1 MCKKKRACLSHA
13 LPFIKMLLV
22 VPLAITVSGMLKR
35 FKSLDAETPEK
46 VHFRSLF
53 TRLPNLGIL
62 DSANHEMDGS
72 TP

>member
-1 MCKKKRACLSHA
+1 
-13 LPFIKMLLV
+13 MLLV
-22 VPLAITVSGMLKR
+22 VPLAITVSGVLKR